1 MYKRIALD
9 NLVTRCEKSFS
20 PIIESWNRK
29 RWGKKRRN
37 VYEMGGKKRERERG
51 TNHRFKRRRTAIG
64 ERIVSL
70 FQRARLK
77 ALCASIETHCVY
89 RTEETGTAT
98 RAITKK
104 PLQHTT

>member
-1 MYKRIALD
+1 MR
-9 NLVTRCEKSFS
+9 E
-20 PIIESWNRK
+20 
-29 RWGKKRRN
+29 GKKRR
-37 VYEMGGKKRERERG
+37 RERERNSR

-104 PLQHTT
+104 PLQHTRLLQLYIFHIYIYIYCLCL